1 MIYVLQHSYKTEYNN
16 FSDEF
21 KEKVQESIDFI
32 KNRSFRKEDFTPIG
46 YSYIQLAPDEEF
58 SNKLIKD
65 AQINLDKATEISN
78 S

>member
-1 MIYVLQHSYKTEYNN
+1 MKNSNEDV
-16 FSDEF
+16 
-21 KEKVQESIDFI
+21 IDFI

-46 YSYIQLAPDEEF
+46 YSYIQLAPDEDF